1 MIGSVT
7 EGATFLVLHAGSDR
21 GYRVARDLLRAG
33 CRVAVTSRCATD
45 LARIL
50 HGYPAHR
57 VLAIAAEESQLPRVI
72 SRVEARWGAINA
84 VIDAEAP
91 AEHGSGDGVP
101 LEAA

>member
-7 EGATFLVLHAGSDR
+7 EGATFLVLHAGTDR

-33 CRVAVTSRCATD
+33 CRVAVTSRCAND

-50 HGYPAHR
+50 HGYPAR
-57 VLAIAAEESQLPRVI
+57 QVLAIAAGESQLPQVI
-72 SRVEARWGAINA
+72 SRAEARWGTINA

-91 AEHGSGDGVP
+91 SDHGSDNSVP